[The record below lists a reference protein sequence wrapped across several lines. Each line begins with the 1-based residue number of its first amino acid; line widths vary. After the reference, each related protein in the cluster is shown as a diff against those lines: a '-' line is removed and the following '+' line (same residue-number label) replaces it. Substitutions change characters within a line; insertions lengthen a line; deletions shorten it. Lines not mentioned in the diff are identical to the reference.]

1 MSKLSINLQNLA
13 DNTVFTDGDHA
24 ITVKAKADGYQDS
37 AASTAAIVTAFTVD
51 TYGTADDPS
60 STTKVASYKFV
71 AEKGITFAALI
82 DGGGGVGSDFKLTYT
97 GDEQKTVYLTD
108 SSGSYSLAIPASDT
122 IEGKSYSAQWP
133 TTITQLATPTDVA
146 ITAATLTFTPV
157 EHATSYEV
165 YADGESIGVFTS
177 PDARSTTIS
186 IVDETHDE
194 QSGYSWSALTN
205 SPDITVKVSNAGV
218 VMTDGKTSEKY
229 DVAEYEPS
237 EVFYGVRVDGKKA
250 VVTEYTDDYTFT
262 VSGSTEDVAKTI
274 DALYYTNNI
283 TSLVDT
289 WAFNYKLT
297 PLEKGIGGAVVLSKS
312 AYVSGTFNFYNGT
325 DVETCNLVSIVVGD
339 DIVALYSDT
348 GTSVIYY
355 DFTDDTW
362 YAMSNGQA
370 TAIPAEYLSKCR
382 TFTVTEAI
390 DVPAFETFMPWL
402 LANAIGEKLG

>member
-13 DNTVFTDGDHA
+13 DFTVFTNGDHA

-37 AASTAAIVTAFTVD
+37 AASTAAMVTAFTVD
-51 TYGTADDPS
+51 TYGTAGDPS
-60 STTKVASYKFV
+60 STTKVNSYKFV
-71 AEKGITFAALI
+71 SEKGITFAALI

-97 GDEQKTVYLTD
+97 GDDQKIVYLTD
-108 SSGSYSLAIPASDT
+108 STGSYSLAIPASDT

-146 ITAATLTFTPV
+146 ITASTLTFTPV
-157 EHATSYEV
+157 EYATSYEV
-165 YADGESIGVFTS
+165 YADGESIGTFTA

-194 QSGYSWSALTN
+194 QSDYSWSALTN

-218 VMTDGKTSEKY
+218 TMTDGKVTQSY
-229 DVAEYEPS
+229 GVAKYEPS
-237 EVFYGVRVDGKKA
+237 EVFYGVRVDSKKT
-250 VVTEYTDDYTFT
+250 VVTEYTDDYSFT
-262 VSGSTEDVAKTI
+262 VSGSSEDVTKMVE
-274 DALYYTNNI
+274 ALYYTNNI

-289 WAFNYKLT
+289 WLFDFKLT
-297 PLEKGIGGAVVLSKS
+297 SLEKSETGAVVLSKS
-312 AYVSGTFNFYNGT
+312 AYVNGTFNFYNGT
-325 DVETCNLVSIVVGD
+325 DVEVCNLVSIVVGD

-355 DFTDDTW
+355 DFADDTW
-362 YAMSNGQA
+362 YAMNNGQ
-370 TAIPAEYLSKCR
+370 TSAIPAEYLSQCR

-402 LANAIGEKLG
+402 LANATGEKLG